1 MSYTELVQMVLS
13 NHSENHAEDETEVQL
28 IFDTKRDRYLV
39 IHLGWEEQYRVY
51 GCVIHVDI
59 REGKIWIQRDFTEEG
74 IATELEELGVPK
86 SDIIL
91 AFHSPD
97 VLEFAEFSVS

>member
-1 MSYTELVQMVLS
+1 MERMSYAELVQTVLS

-39 IHLGWEEQYRVY
+39 IHLGWEEQSRVY
-51 GCVIHVDI
+51 GCVIHVEI

-74 IATELEELGVPK
+74 IATELEELGVPNA
-86 SDIIL
+86 DIVL
-91 AFHSPD
+91 AFHPTLCLK
-97 VLEFAEFSVS
+97 V